1 MSCAATDPT
10 HMVTVREAGHQVLLD
25 NPRGFLK
32 AVSQFLA
39 EKS

>member
-1 MSCAATDPT
+1 
-10 HMVTVREAGHQVLLD
+10 MVTVAEAGHQVLLD

-32 AVSQFLA
+32 AVSQFLT